1 MFKRS
6 MWLCSLCSGL
16 KTAMPPEDDASCWA
30 KQAQRDQTHMTCAS
44 ISTRMRKRR
53 AFADKELENVMLER
67 ELRQRELQGDFFFS
81 SSSVIVPVPHPPPLP
96 VSPSLHCCSFNKDP
110 AASETPSYVYK
121 YRPPLCDCD
130 MQFCHFLQLKSRISA
145 EAGYDFLCRSSDNGR
160 EGEAAL
166 NRLKTWEEK
175 DQSEVMAPPTH
186 LQSVKLP
193 SEPAEII
200 ASNGS
205 LDITHSVFRSD
216 QSITDVRETSSTF
229 DSRTLTATG
238 WSTDT
243 PASQISPHTDS
254 VKSPHGSSVRTPTV
268 RPLPFSVEA
277 LLRAWQA
284 NEKWREALCLC
295 VDQAVT
301 WRVEYKK
308 IHGFITWSEK
318 HLHCKW
324 LVAIKCLAADVFIHV
339 FLAS

>member
-1 MFKRS
+1 
-6 MWLCSLCSGL
+6 
-16 KTAMPPEDDASCWA
+16 MPPEDDASCWA

-110 AASETPSYVYK
+110 AASEAPSYVYK

-145 EAGYDFLCRSSDNGR
+145 ESGYDFLCQSSDNGR

-277 LLRAWQA
+277 LLRA
-284 NEKWREALCLC
+284 
-295 VDQAVT
+295 
-301 WRVEYKK
+301 
-308 IHGFITWSEK
+308 
-318 HLHCKW
+318 
-324 LVAIKCLAADVFIHV
+324 
-339 FLAS
+339 